1 MSSDRPSARWRFLL
15 TPRWLAWLGF
25 VIAATAGML
34 WLGLWQFRRA
44 ESGNALS
51 WGYTFEW
58 PLFAAFGV
66 VFYVRTVLDEARGRR
81 GGKAAP
87 AEASTVEASTG
98 EAGTGE
104 AGTVQASTVQ
114 ASTGDPAGG
123 LPGRPPAAPAAAEE
137 APDPELDEYNAYL
150 ARLGQQAASRA
161 LRGWRR

>member
-1 MSSDRPSARWRFLL
+1 MSSDRPFHRWRFLL

-25 VIAATAGML
+25 VIAAVAGML

-44 ESGNALS
+44 ASGNALS

-58 PLFAAFGV
+58 PLFAAFAV
-66 VFYVRTVLDEARGRR
+66 VFYVRTVLDEVRGRR
-81 GGKAAP
+81 GAKAAR
-87 AEASTVEASTG
+87 AEAGPGEVSTAQASTG
-98 EAGTGE
+98 EA
-104 AGTVQASTVQ
+104 
-114 ASTGDPAGG
+114 STGNPADG
-123 LPGRPPAAPAAAEE
+123 LPGRPPPAPAAAEE

>member
-25 VIAATAGML
+25 VIAAVVGML

-66 VFYVRTVLDEARGRR
+66 VFYVRTVLDEVRGRR
-81 GGKAAP
+81 GAKAAP
-87 AEASTVEASTG
+87 AEASTEQAST
-98 EAGTGE
+98 E
-104 AGTVQASTVQ
+104 QASTVQ

-123 LPGRPPAAPAAAEE
+123 LPGRPPAAPATAEE

>member
-1 MSSDRPSARWRFLL
+1 MSSDRPTARWRFLL
-15 TPRWLAWLGF
+15 TPRWLAWLAF
-25 VIAATAGML
+25 VIAAVAGML

-58 PLFAAFGV
+58 PLFAAFAV
-66 VFYVRTVLDEARGRR
+66 VFYVRTVLDEVRGRR
-81 GGKAAP
+81 GAKAAP
-87 AEASTVEASTG
+87 AEASTVAATSG
-98 EAGTGE
+98 D
-104 AGTVQASTVQ
+104 

>member
-25 VIAATAGML
+25 VIAAVAGML

-58 PLFAAFGV
+58 PLFAAFGLF
-66 VFYVRTVLDEARGRR
+66 FYVRTVLDEVRGRR
-81 GGKAAP
+81 GARAAP
-87 AEASTVEASTG
+87 AETGTAEASTG
-98 EAGTGE
+98 EAS
-104 AGTVQASTVQ
+104 TVDASTVDASTVD
-114 ASTGDPAGG
+114 ASTGDPADG
-123 LPGRPPAAPAAAEE
+123 LPGRPPAAAEE

>member
-15 TPRWLAWLGF
+15 NPRWLIWLGF
-25 VIAATAGML
+25 VIGAVVGML
-34 WLGLWQFRRA
+34 SLGNWQFHRA

-58 PLFAAFGV
+58 PLFAAFAV
-66 VFYVRTVLDEARGRR
+66 VFYVRTVIDEARGRR
-81 GGKAAP
+81 GAKAAP
-87 AEASTVEASTG
+87 AEASTEEAQHRG
-98 EAGTGE
+98 G
-104 AGTVQASTVQ
+104 
-114 ASTGDPAGG
+114 PADG

>member
-25 VIAATAGML
+25 VIAAVIGML

-58 PLFAAFGV
+58 PLFAAFGL
-66 VFYVRTVLDEARGRR
+66 VFYVRTVLDEVRGRR
-81 GGKAAP
+81 GAKTAP
-87 AEASTVEASTG
+87 AEAS
-98 EAGTGE
+98 
-104 AGTVQASTVQ
+104 TVQASTVQ
-114 ASTGDPAGG
+114 ASTVQASTAEASTGDPADG

>member
-15 TPRWLAWLGF
+15 TPRWLARPGF

-44 ESGNALS
+44 EAGNALS

-81 GGKAAP
+81 GAKAA
-87 AEASTVEASTG
+87 AAEASTG
-98 EAGTGE
+98 EASTDE
-104 AGTVQASTVQ
+104 AGTVD

-123 LPGRPPAAPAAAEE
+123 LPGRPPACTAAAEE

>member
-25 VIAATAGML
+25 VIAAVAGML

-58 PLFAAFGV
+58 PLFAAFAV
-66 VFYVRTVLDEARGRR
+66 VFYVRTVLDEVRGRR
-81 GGKAAP
+81 GGATSAP
-87 AEASTVEASTG
+87 AQDTAADPEA
-98 EAGTGE
+98 
-104 AGTVQASTVQ
+104 
-114 ASTGDPAGG
+114 G
-123 LPGRPPAAPAAAEE
+123 LPGRAAAGPAAPAAEE

>member
-58 PLFAAFGV
+58 PLFAAFAV
-66 VFYVRTVLDEARGRR
+66 VFYVRTVLDEVRGRR
-81 GGKAAP
+81 GGAKNAP
-87 AEASTVEASTG
+87 AQDTAA
-98 EAGTGE
+98 
-104 AGTVQASTVQ
+104 
-114 ASTGDPAGG
+114 DPDAG
-123 LPGRPPAAPAAAEE
+123 LPGRGAAGPAAPAAEE

-150 ARLGQQAASRA
+150 ARLSQQAASRA

>member
-25 VIAATAGML
+25 VIAAATGML

-58 PLFAAFGV
+58 PLFAAFAV
-66 VFYVRTVLDEARGRR
+66 VFYVRTVIDEVRGRR
-81 GGKAAP
+81 GGAKSAP
-87 AEASTVEASTG
+87 APDTAA
-98 EAGTGE
+98 
-104 AGTVQASTVQ
+104 
-114 ASTGDPAGG
+114 DPAGG
-123 LPGRPPAAPAAAEE
+123 LPRRAQGTAAGPATEE

-150 ARLGQQAASRA
+150 ARLSQQAASRA

>member
-25 VIAATAGML
+25 VIAAVIGML

-58 PLFAAFGV
+58 PLFAAFAL
-66 VFYVRTVLDEARGRR
+66 VFYVRTVLDEVRGRR
-81 GGKAAP
+81 GAKAAP
-87 AEASTVEASTG
+87 AEAS
-98 EAGTGE
+98 
-104 AGTVQASTVQ
+104 TVQASTVQ
-114 ASTGDPAGG
+114 ASTGDPADG
-123 LPGRPPAAPAAAEE
+123 LPGRPPAVPAAAEE

>member
-58 PLFAAFGV
+58 PLFAAFAV
-66 VFYVRTVLDEARGRR
+66 VFYVRTVLDEVRGRR
-81 GGKAAP
+81 GAKAAP
-87 AEASTVEASTG
+87 AEASTE
-98 EAGTGE
+98 E
-104 AGTVQASTVQ
+104 ASTVQ
-114 ASTGDPAGG
+114 ASTGDPADG

>member
-25 VIAATAGML
+25 VIAAVVGML

-58 PLFAAFGV
+58 PLFAAFAV
-66 VFYVRTVLDEARGRR
+66 VFYVRTVIDEARGRR
-81 GGKAAP
+81 GTRDSPGPAAAADPPAGLPGTAPATAAP
-87 AEASTVEASTG
+87 AGS
-98 EAGTGE
+98 
-104 AGTVQASTVQ
+104 
-114 ASTGDPAGG
+114 
-123 LPGRPPAAPAAAEE
+123 EE

-150 ARLGQQAASRA
+150 ARLSQQAASRA

>member
-1 MSSDRPSARWRFLL
+1 MSSDRSFARWRFLL

-25 VIAATAGML
+25 AIAAVIGML

-66 VFYVRTVLDEARGRR
+66 VFYIRTVLDEARGRR
-81 GGKAAP
+81 GAKAAP
-87 AEASTVEASTG
+87 AQDSTVEASTV
-98 EAGTGE
+98 A
-104 AGTVQASTVQ
+104 ASTVPS
-114 ASTGDPAGG
+114 STGDPADG
-123 LPGRPPAAPAAAEE
+123 LPGRPPAAPAEE

>member
-58 PLFAAFGV
+58 PLFAAFAV
-66 VFYVRTVLDEARGRR
+66 VFYVRTVLDEVRGRR
-81 GGKAAP
+81 GAKAAP
-87 AEASTVEASTG
+87 AEASTE
-98 EAGTGE
+98 E
-104 AGTVQASTVQ
+104 ASTVQ
-114 ASTGDPAGG
+114 ASTGDPADG

-150 ARLGQQAASRA
+150 ARLGQQASSRA

>member
-1 MSSDRPSARWRFLL
+1 MSSDRLSARCRFLL

-25 VIAATAGML
+25 VIAAVIGML

-58 PLFAAFGV
+58 PLFAAFAV
-66 VFYVRTVLDEARGRR
+66 VFYVRTVLDEVRGRR
-81 GGKAAP
+81 GGARNAP
-87 AEASTVEASTG
+87 AQDTAA
-98 EAGTGE
+98 
-104 AGTVQASTVQ
+104 
-114 ASTGDPAGG
+114 DPDAG
-123 LPGRPPAAPAAAEE
+123 LPGRAPAGPAAPAAEE

-150 ARLGQQAASRA
+150 ARLSQQAASRA

>member
-25 VIAATAGML
+25 VIAAVVGML

-58 PLFAAFGV
+58 PLFAAFAV
-66 VFYVRTVLDEARGRR
+66 VFYGRTVLDEVRGRR
-81 GGKAAP
+81 GGARSAP
-87 AEASTVEASTG
+87 AQDTAA
-98 EAGTGE
+98 
-104 AGTVQASTVQ
+104 
-114 ASTGDPAGG
+114 DPDPG
-123 LPGRPPAAPAAAEE
+123 LPGRTPAGPAAPAAEE

-161 LRGWRR
+161 PRGWRR

>member
-25 VIAATAGML
+25 VIAAVIGML

-58 PLFAAFGV
+58 PLFAAFAL
-66 VFYVRTVLDEARGRR
+66 VFYVRTVLDEVRGRR
-81 GGKAAP
+81 GAKAAP
-87 AEASTVEASTG
+87 AEASTG
-98 EAGTGE
+98 H
-104 AGTVQASTVQ
+104 
-114 ASTGDPAGG
+114 ASTGDPADG
-123 LPGRPPAAPAAAEE
+123 LPGPPPAAPAAAEE
-137 APDPELDEYNAYL
+137 TPDPELDEYNAYL

>member
-25 VIAATAGML
+25 VIAAVIGML

-58 PLFAAFGV
+58 PLFAAFGL
-66 VFYVRTVLDEARGRR
+66 VFYVRTVLDEVHGRR
-81 GGKAAP
+81 GGAKASP
-87 AEASTVEASTG
+87 AEASTVAASTVEASTV
-98 EAGTGE
+98 E
-104 AGTVQASTVQ
+104 

>member
-1 MSSDRPSARWRFLL
+1 MSAKWRFLL

-25 VIAATAGML
+25 VIAAVVGML

-58 PLFAAFGV
+58 PLFAAFAV
-66 VFYVRTVLDEARGRR
+66 VFYVRTVIDEVRGRR
-81 GGKAAP
+81 GAKDSAP
-87 AEASTVEASTG
+87 AR
-98 EAGTGE
+98 GT
-104 AGTVQASTVQ
+104 AA
-114 ASTGDPAGG
+114 DPADG
-123 LPGRPPAAPAAAEE
+123 LPGRAPAVAAPAAEE

>member
-25 VIAATAGML
+25 VIAAVIGML

-58 PLFAAFGV
+58 PLFAAFGL
-66 VFYVRTVLDEARGRR
+66 VFYVRTVLDEVRGRR
-81 GGKAAP
+81 GAKAAP
-87 AEASTVEASTG
+87 AEAS
-98 EAGTGE
+98 
-104 AGTVQASTVQ
+104 TVQASTVQ
-114 ASTGDPAGG
+114 ASTVQASTAEASTGDPADG

>member
-25 VIAATAGML
+25 VIAAVAGML

-66 VFYVRTVLDEARGRR
+66 VFYVRTVLDEVRGRR
-81 GGKAAP
+81 GGAKAAP
-87 AEASTVEASTG
+87 AEASTVEDSAA
-98 EAGTGE
+98 E
-104 AGTVQASTVQ
+104 
-114 ASTGDPAGG
+114 ASTGDPADSM
-123 LPGRPPAAPAAAEE
+123 PGRSPAVTAAAEE

>member
-25 VIAATAGML
+25 VIAAVIGML

-58 PLFAAFGV
+58 PLFAAFGL
-66 VFYVRTVLDEARGRR
+66 VFYVRTVLDEVRGRR
-81 GGKAAP
+81 GAKAAP
-87 AEASTVEASTG
+87 AEASTVQASTVQ
-98 EAGTGE
+98 AS
-104 AGTVQASTVQ
+104 TVQASTVQ
-114 ASTGDPAGG
+114 ASTGDPADG

>member
-25 VIAATAGML
+25 VIAAVVGML

-58 PLFAAFGV
+58 PLFAAFAV

-81 GGKAAP
+81 GGARSAP
-87 AEASTVEASTG
+87 AQDTTAAQDTA
-98 EAGTGE
+98 A
-104 AGTVQASTVQ
+104 
-114 ASTGDPAGG
+114 DPDAG
-123 LPGRPPAAPAAAEE
+123 LPGRAPAAPA
-137 APDPELDEYNAYL
+137 
-150 ARLGQQAASRA
+150 G
-161 LRGWRR
+161 

>member
-1 MSSDRPSARWRFLL
+1 MSSDRPYARWRFLL

-25 VIAATAGML
+25 VIAAVLGML

-58 PLFAAFGV
+58 PLFAAFGL
-66 VFYVRTVLDEARGRR
+66 VFYVRTVLDEVRGRR
-81 GGKAAP
+81 GAKAAP
-87 AEASTVEASTG
+87 AEASTGQASTG
-98 EAGTGE
+98 
-104 AGTVQASTVQ
+104 Q
-114 ASTGDPAGG
+114 ASTGDPAAG
-123 LPGRPPAAPAAAEE
+123 LPGPPPAAPAAAEE

>member
-25 VIAATAGML
+25 VIAAVVGML

-66 VFYVRTVLDEARGRR
+66 VFYVRTVLDEVRGRR
-81 GGKAAP
+81 GAKAAP
-87 AEASTVEASTG
+87 AEASTE
-98 EAGTGE
+98 
-104 AGTVQASTVQ
+104 Q

-123 LPGRPPAAPAAAEE
+123 LPGRPPAAAEE